1 MSEKDVPM
9 EKIFKTRD
17 QKKTEL
23 LGKVLGKLLIPGD
36 FVALSG
42 QLGAGKTAFAR
53 GVARG
58 LDISED
64 ITSPT
69 FTIINQY
76 KGLHLLAHIDAYRL
90 GSFEELETIG
100 FYDYL
105 EKYIILLEW
114 PEIVEPIIPEDALW
128 IYIKPMDDGTRKI
141 KFVSNTQRFDKILQ
155 ELDKKC

>member
-1 MSEKDVPM
+1 M
-9 EKIFKTRD
+9 EKIFKTNN
-17 QKKTEL
+17 QKETEQ
-23 LGKVLGKLLIPGD
+23 LGKAFGKMLSPGD

-58 LDISED
+58 LGIKDD

-76 KGLHLLAHIDAYRL
+76 EGIHPLAHMDAYRL
-90 GSFEELETIG
+90 ASFEELETIG

-105 EKYIILLEW
+105 KKYVVLLEW
-114 PEIVEPIIPEDALW
+114 PEMVDSIIPEDALW
-128 IYIKPMDDGTRKI
+128 IYIKPMEGNIRNI
-141 KFVSNTQRFDKILQ
+141 RFVSSNKEFDKILQ
-155 ELDKKC
+155 ELDKRC

>member
-1 MSEKDVPM
+1 M
-9 EKIFKTRD
+9 EKILKTNN
-17 QKKTEL
+17 QKETEL
-23 LGKVLGKLLIPGD
+23 LGKFLGKMLIPGD

-42 QLGAGKTAFAR
+42 QLGAGKTVFAR

-58 LDISED
+58 LGIKED

-76 KGLHLLAHIDAYRL
+76 EGVYPLAHMDAYRL

-114 PEIVEPIIPEDALW
+114 PEIVEPIVPEDALW
-128 IYIKPMDDGTRKI
+128 IYIEPMGDNVRNI
-141 KFVSNTQRFDKILQ
+141 RFVSHTKRFDKILR
-155 ELDKKC
+155 ELDK

>member
-9 EKIFKTRD
+9 EKIFMTKD
-17 QKKTEL
+17 QEETEL
-23 LGKVLGKLLIPGD
+23 LGKGLGKLLAPGN

-76 KGLHLLAHIDAYRL
+76 EGLHLLAHIDAYRL

-114 PEIVEPIIPEDALW
+114 PEVVEPIIPEDALW
-128 IYIKPMDDGTRKI
+128 TYIKPMNDGTRKI
-141 KFVSNTQRFDKILQ
+141 MFISNTLKFDKILQ

>member
-1 MSEKDVPM
+1 M
-9 EKIFKTRD
+9 EKIFKTNN
-17 QKKTEL
+17 QKETEQ
-23 LGKVLGKLLIPGD
+23 LGKAFGKMLSPGD

-58 LDISED
+58 LGIKDD

-76 KGLHLLAHIDAYRL
+76 EGIHPLAHMDAYRL
-90 GSFEELETIG
+90 ASFEELETIG
-100 FYDYL
+100 YYDYL

-114 PEIVEPIIPEDALW
+114 PEVVDAIIPEDALW
-128 IYIKPMDDGTRKI
+128 IYINSMEGNIRNI
-141 KFVSNTQRFDKILQ
+141 KFVSSTKEFDKILQ
-155 ELDKKC
+155 ELDKRC